1 MDAVS
6 LRIPRSTAGRGCGIL
21 LCCVGLL
28 LYSAVAGARLRAVG
42 ASARLAEARGYS
54 AGQTEA
60 RGLPELAQPVND
72 FAGVVDAGN
81 SAEMDRMIRAL
92 QQASGDVVVV
102 ATVDSF
108 APYADIREYAV
119 KLFENHGKGIGEK
132 EKHNGLLVL
141 LAVKDRK
148 VWIEVGYGLEEFIT
162 DGYSGETS
170 RQYMIPYFRQN
181 DFGGGLRAGVARIVG
196 RIADARGV
204 TLEGVKPVSRPRSG
218 DRGISGRT
226 VLFLIIILI
235 VVLLQMRGGGPGGF
249 VGRRRYWGGGGWSG
263 WSSGIGSFGGG
274 GGGFG
279 GGFGGFGGGGSGGG
293 GGGGSW

>member
-1 MDAVS
+1 MLVCCLA
-6 LRIPRSTAGRGCGIL
+6 L
-21 LCCVGLL
+21 LF
-28 LYSAVAGARLRAVG
+28 AAR
-42 ASARLAEARGYS
+42 ASA
-54 AGQTEA
+54 QD
-60 RGLPELAQPVND
+60 LPELTQPVND
-72 FAGVVDAGN
+72 FAGIVDAGN
-81 SAEMDRMIRAL
+81 SSEMDRMIRAL

-148 VWIEVGYGLEEFIT
+148 VWIEVGYGLEEFVT
-162 DGYSGETS
+162 DGYAGETS

-181 DFGGGLRAGVARIVG
+181 DFGGGLKAGVARIVG

-204 TLEGVKPVSRPRSG
+204 TLEGVKPVPRPARG
-218 DRGISGRT
+218 DRGISGGT

-249 VGRRRYWGGGGWSG
+249 VGRRRYWGAGGWSG
-263 WSSGIGSFGGG
+263 WNSGIGSFGGGG